1 MLRSDL
7 GPPEQEGRGCIRMSL
22 EEGHKGDQRSRA
34 CLLQRQAEEAGVVQP
49 GEEGSEEGDSG
60 LPVPKGGPTGKL
72 GKDSLSGSVVA
83 GQGGVA
89 LN

>member
-22 EEGHKGDQRSRA
+22 EEGHKCDQRSRA

-49 GEEGSEEGDSG
+49 GEERALRREIVAFQC
-60 LPVPKGGPTGKL
+60 LKGGLQESWGRTL
-72 GKDSLSGSVVA
+72 C
-83 GQGGVA
+83 QGA
-89 LN
+89 WWQDKE